1 MSATETRLASL
12 KFIAPGIS
20 ADATSQP
27 EFDRYLAA
35 PAAEA
40 CDAMQWCAANAHH
53 YRNTA
58 CLVKQYSSTPATY
71 AQSERQFSAAQKET
85 VTGF

>member
-1 MSATETRLASL
+1 VSL
-12 KFIAPGIS
+12 KFIARGIT

-40 CDAMQWCAANAHH
+40 CDATQWWAVNAHH
-53 YRNTA
+53 
-58 CLVKQYSSTPATY
+58 
-71 AQSERQFSAAQKET
+71 
-85 VTGF
+85 